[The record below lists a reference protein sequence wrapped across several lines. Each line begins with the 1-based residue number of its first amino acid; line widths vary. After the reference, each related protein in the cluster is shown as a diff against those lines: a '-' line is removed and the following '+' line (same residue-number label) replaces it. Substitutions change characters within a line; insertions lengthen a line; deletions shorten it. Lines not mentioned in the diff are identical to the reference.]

1 MSKIKNETIFMMLSG
16 FAGAIVESDD
26 KSLDGVP
33 YKISKSIVKYFNKPK
48 QRYSKD
54 LVFKI
59 VDNLKKFDSEL
70 ENKSTAPVILLIG
83 AMDYLLNEI
92 EHIETRVAFG
102 HFKSD
107 IKKLFDSVERS
118 EYRKV
123 FYDHLR
129 LLEDFRC

>member
-1 MSKIKNETIFMMLSG
+1 MLSG

-102 HFKSD
+102 HFKGD